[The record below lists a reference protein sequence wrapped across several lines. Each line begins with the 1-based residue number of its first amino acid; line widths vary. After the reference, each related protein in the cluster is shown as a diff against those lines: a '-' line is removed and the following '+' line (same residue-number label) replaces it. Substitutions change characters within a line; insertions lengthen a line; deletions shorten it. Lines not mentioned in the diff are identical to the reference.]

1 MSKKERKETSQ
12 LYQLGNAASVGR
24 LFAIVAL
31 AGMIVAAPAVG
42 GIGLASA
49 QEASPTLDIG
59 DATVEP
65 GESANIGVT
74 MSSAPSGLAGYD
86 ITLGLENNSVATIT
100 NATIAEEF
108 GLSLVNISEDNTS
121 MTVRLRG
128 LDFDENIEE
137 GASNISLADVEIE
150 GMTTGETALEVQEV
164 TRVDGDSGDSLDLN
178 TTDSGQITVE
188 EAEAPTLNIDD
199 AVVEEGSTTSA
210 NVSMSSAPNGLAG
223 YDITFGLE
231 NNSVAT
237 ITNATIPDEFSYSS
251 VNISEDNTTM
261 TVRLRALDLQEN
273 IEEGATNISLADVEV
288 EGVSAGETALE
299 VQDITRVDDDSGDP
313 IDVNTDSGQIT
324 VEAADGPGD
333 GNATPNLCIRL
344 DREHVTAGDET
355 AASVVLSEAPEGVA
369 GFNMTLGVDGEE
381 VTIVA
386 TSVGDS
392 FDLAVTDTDADAAM
406 IRGLDFNQNV
416 QAGAE
421 NVTLATAYVR
431 GAEGADG
438 TAEISI
444 TDVNVLESDEAETIN
459 ATTSNATL
467 EVHNVK
473 PIAYN
478 QLPID
483 ADADGLYEDIDGN
496 GEVNRNDAQI
506 FFREFNSDAI
516 QGYDEYDFNQDGKL
530 SYSDIIALRNYM

>member
-1 MSKKERKETSQ
+1 MSNREREETSQ
-12 LYQLGNAASVGR
+12 SYRLGKAASAVR
-24 LFAIVAL
+24 LLAIVVL
-31 AGMIVAAPAVG
+31 AGMIVVAPTVG
-42 GIGLASA
+42 GVGLASA
-49 QEASPTLDIG
+49 QEASPALNIG
-59 DATVEP
+59 DANVEP

-86 ITLGLENNSVATIT
+86 ITLGLENDSVATIT

-137 GASNISLADVEIE
+137 GATNISLADVEIE
-150 GMTTGETALEVQEV
+150 GMATGETALEVQDV
-164 TRVDGDSGDSLDLN
+164 TRVDDDSGDSLDLD

-188 EAEAPTLNIDD
+188 EAETPTLTIGD
-199 AVVEEGSTTSA
+199 ATVEEGSTTNA
-210 NVSMSSAPNGLAG
+210 DVSMSSAPNGLAG

-231 NNSVAT
+231 NDSVAT

-333 GNATPNLCIRL
+333 GNATPNLGIRL

-467 EVHNVK
+467 EVHNVE

>member
-1 MSKKERKETSQ
+1 
-12 LYQLGNAASVGR
+12 
-24 LFAIVAL
+24 
-31 AGMIVAAPAVG
+31 
-42 GIGLASA
+42 
-49 QEASPTLDIG
+49 
-59 DATVEP
+59 
-65 GESANIGVT
+65 

-86 ITLGLENNSVATIT
+86 ITLGLENDSVATIT

-137 GASNISLADVEIE
+137 GATNISLADVEIE
-150 GMTTGETALEVQEV
+150 GMATGETALEIQDV
-164 TRVDGDSGDSLDLN
+164 TRVDDDSGDSLDLD

-188 EAEAPTLNIDD
+188 EAETPTLTIGD
-199 AVVEEGSTTSA
+199 ATVEEGSTTNA
-210 NVSMSSAPNGLAG
+210 DVSMSSAPNGLAG

-231 NNSVAT
+231 NDSVAT

-333 GNATPNLCIRL
+333 GNATPNLGIRL

-467 EVHNVK
+467 EVHNVE

>member
-86 ITLGLENNSVATIT
+86 ITLGLENDSVATIT

-178 TTDSGQITVE
+178 TTDSGQVTVE
-188 EAEAPTLNIDD
+188 EVEAPTLNIDD

-261 TVRLRALDLQEN
+261 TVRLRALDLKEN
-273 IEEGATNISLADVEV
+273 IEEGATNISLAGVEV
-288 EGVSAGETALE
+288 EGESAGDTTLE
-299 VQDITRVDDDSGDP
+299 VQNITRVDDDSGEP
-313 IDVNTDSGQIT
+313 INVNTDSGQIT
-324 VEAADGPGD
+324 VEAADGNGD
-333 GNATPNLCIRL
+333 GNTTPNLDIKL
-344 DREHVTAGDET
+344 DREHVTDGGET
-355 AASVVLSEAPEGVA
+355 AANVVLSEAPEGVA
-369 GFNMTLGVDGEE
+369 GFNITLGVEGEE

-386 TSVGDS
+386 TSAGDS

-431 GAEGADG
+431 SAEGADG

-444 TDVNVLESDEAETIN
+444 TDVNVLESDEAEAIN
-459 ATTSNATL
+459 TTTSNATL
-467 EVHNVK
+467 EVHNVE
-473 PIAYN
+473 PIVYN

-496 GEVNRNDAQI
+496 GEVNKNDAQI
-506 FFREFNSDAI
+506 FFRDFNSNAI

-530 SYSDIIALRNYM
+530 SYSDVVALRNYM

>member
-1 MSKKERKETSQ
+1 MSNREREETSQ
-12 LYQLGNAASVGR
+12 SYRLGKTASAVR
-24 LFAIVAL
+24 LLAIVVL
-31 AGMIVAAPAVG
+31 AGMIVVAPTVG

-49 QEASPTLDIG
+49 QEASPALNIG
-59 DATVEP
+59 DANVEP
-65 GESANIGVT
+65 GELANIGVT

-86 ITLGLENNSVATIT
+86 ITLGLENDSVATIT

-137 GASNISLADVEIE
+137 GATNISLADVEIE
-150 GMTTGETALEVQEV
+150 GMATGETALEIQDV
-164 TRVDGDSGDSLDLN
+164 TRVDDDSGDSLDLD

-188 EAEAPTLNIDD
+188 EAETPTLTIGD
-199 AVVEEGSTTSA
+199 ATVEEGSTTNA
-210 NVSMSSAPNGLAG
+210 DVSMSSAPNGLAG

-231 NNSVAT
+231 NDSVAT

-333 GNATPNLCIRL
+333 GNATPNLGIRL

-467 EVHNVK
+467 EVHNVE

>member
-1 MSKKERKETSQ
+1 MRI
-12 LYQLGNAASVGR
+12 L
-24 LFAIVAL
+24 AIVVL

-42 GIGLASA
+42 GVGLASA
-49 QEASPTLDIG
+49 QEASPALNIG
-59 DATVEP
+59 DTNVDP
-65 GESANIGVT
+65 GESANVGVS
-74 MSSAPSGLAGYD
+74 MSSAPDGLAGYD
-86 ITLGLENNSVATIT
+86 ITLGLENDSVATIT
-100 NATIAEEF
+100 NATVNEEF

-128 LDFDENIEE
+128 LDFDK
-137 GASNISLADVEIE
+137 
-150 GMTTGETALEVQEV
+150 
-164 TRVDGDSGDSLDLN
+164 
-178 TTDSGQITVE
+178 
-188 EAEAPTLNIDD
+188 
-199 AVVEEGSTTSA
+199 
-210 NVSMSSAPNGLAG
+210 
-223 YDITFGLE
+223 
-231 NNSVAT
+231 
-237 ITNATIPDEFSYSS
+237 
-251 VNISEDNTTM
+251 
-261 TVRLRALDLQEN
+261 N

-288 EGVSAGETALE
+288 EGASAGETTLE
-299 VQDITRVDDDSGDP
+299 VQEVTRVDDDSGNP
-313 IDVNTDSGQIT
+313 IDINTDSGQIT
-324 VEAADGPGD
+324 VEAADGPDD
-333 GNATPNLCIRL
+333 GNATPNLGIRL

-369 GFNMTLGVDGEE
+369 GFNITLGVDGEE

-386 TSVGDS
+386 TSAGDS

-431 GAEGADG
+431 SAEGADG
-438 TAEISI
+438 TTDISI
-444 TDVNVLESDEAETIN
+444 TDVDVLESDEAESIN

-467 EVHNVK
+467 EVHNVE
-473 PIAYN
+473 PIVYN

-530 SYSDIIALRNYM
+530 SYSDIVALRNYM